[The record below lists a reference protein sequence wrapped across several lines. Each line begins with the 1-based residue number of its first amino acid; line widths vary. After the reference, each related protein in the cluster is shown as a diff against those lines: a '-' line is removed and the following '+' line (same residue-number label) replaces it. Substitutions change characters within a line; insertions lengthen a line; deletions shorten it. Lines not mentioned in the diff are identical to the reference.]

1 MDPDKIT
8 LDCLM
13 KNFEYERIS
22 REVDSCENI
31 EQVKNIAK
39 SFIKLYLQQQEVISK
54 IGLIDGKTL

>member
-13 KNFEYERIS
+13 KNFEYEKIS